1 MKMVRNKDNP
11 IIIWLGGLCMVPKAL
26 RRRESTITILVN
38 DVSIIRIAGA
48 RESTV
53 KRRKICKT
61 TATSPGLPALSKPMF
76 MNGREGAEPAPQQT
90 WQLKQTKSRV
100 IPETVN
106 NNLNGLITILLHYAT
121 VKLVPGQIFA
131 VGIHDYLP
139 LLYLAENFCN

>member
-1 MKMVRNKDNP
+1 MMKMVRNRDSP

-26 RRRESTITILVN
+26 RSRDSTMTILVN
-38 DVSIIRIAGA
+38 DVRRIRSAGA

-61 TATSPGLPALSKPMF
+61 TATSPGLPALSKPTF
-76 MNGREGAEPAPQQT
+76 MNGREGAAVAPQQA
-90 WQLKQTKSRV
+90 WPLKLTKSNV

-106 NNLNGLITILLHYAT
+106 NNLKDLITVFLHWAMT
-121 VKLVPGQIFA
+121 ELVHG
-131 VGIHDYLP
+131 YLS

>member
-53 KRRKICKT
+53 KRRKICNT
-61 TATSPGLPALSKPMF
+61 TATSPELPALSKPMF

-106 NNLNGLITILLHYAT
+106 NNLKGLITILLHYAM
-121 VKLVPGQIFA
+121 IEFS
-131 VGIHDYLP
+131 Y
-139 LLYLAENFCN
+139 

>member
-1 MKMVRNKDNP
+1 
-11 IIIWLGGLCMVPKAL
+11 MVPKAL

-38 DVSIIRIAGA
+38 DVRRIRIAGA

-76 MNGREGAEPAPQQT
+76 MNGREGVEPAPQQT

-100 IPETVN
+100 IPVTVN
-106 NNLNGLITILLHYAT
+106 NNLKGLITILPQYAMI
-121 VKLVPGQIFA
+121 KFIGGQVLFWR
-131 VGIHDYLP
+131 HSR
-139 LLYLAENFCN
+139 LLISFVFC